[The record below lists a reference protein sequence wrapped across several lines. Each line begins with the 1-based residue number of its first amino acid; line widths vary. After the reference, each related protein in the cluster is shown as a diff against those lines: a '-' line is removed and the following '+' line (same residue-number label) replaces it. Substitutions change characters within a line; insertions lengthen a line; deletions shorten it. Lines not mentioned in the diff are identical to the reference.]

1 MNDVAAD
8 ERVTIRA
15 PRGATLAIER
25 AASRAH
31 LTPGER
37 ARRLLLDGLRANGF
51 DLADDVSG
59 GTAEVLPFARS

>member
-25 AASRAH
+25 AAIRAH
-31 LTPGER
+31 MTPGEL
-37 ARRLLLDGLRANGF
+37 ARRLLIDGLRANGF

-59 GTAEVLPFARS
+59 HTAEVLSFARP